1 MDEALG
7 RKRKDSS
14 VPLEVEASVKALAEK
29 MERLDPIGKPLKPAA
44 PCKPPDMRGGA
55 GGACGDGTEL
65 LSKRDRSAR

>member
-44 PCKPPDMRGGA
+44 PCKPPDMLGA
-55 GGACGDGTEL
+55 PGAHAETGRNC
-65 LSKRDRSAR
+65 